1 VGKRVIWM
9 PRATADL
16 QEIHDYIAR
25 DSRHMARIVA
35 ERALKAVRRLSD
47 FPLSG
52 RIVPEFEREDVR
64 ELFVHS
70 YRVIYRVRP
79 DRVSILHIH
88 HGARPLRGFTADEET
103 A

>member
-1 VGKRVIWM
+1 M

-16 QEIHDYIAR
+16 EDIHEYIAR

-35 ERALKAVRRLSD
+35 KRMLKAVRHLSD

-52 RIVPEFEREDVR
+52 RIVPELEREDVR

-70 YRVIYRVRP
+70 YRVIYRVRS

-88 HGARPLRGFTADEET
+88 HGARPLRGFSAEE
-103 A
+103 